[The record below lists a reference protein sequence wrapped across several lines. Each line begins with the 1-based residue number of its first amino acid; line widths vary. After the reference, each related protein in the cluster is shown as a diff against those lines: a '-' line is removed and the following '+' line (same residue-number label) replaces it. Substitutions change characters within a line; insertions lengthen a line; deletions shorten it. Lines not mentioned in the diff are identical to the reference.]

1 MSHHSV
7 LNRECVTDRPY
18 DVRVIPITVIAE
30 SIDTSGALAILYA
43 ASDELQQRYGG
54 DGDNKHLDVN
64 ELRPPRGLFLVARR
78 ERHLVGGVGLR
89 SIGEPALRYAEVKR
103 LWVRPD
109 LRREGIGLTLMNEIE
124 QQARDQGYR
133 TLFLETGPAQPE
145 ALSLY
150 ESTGWTAI
158 EQYPDGAFSHPIA
171 HRFKKS
177 L

>member
-1 MSHHSV
+1 
-7 LNRECVTDRPY
+7 
-18 DVRVIPITVIAE
+18 VIPITVTAE
-30 SIDTSGALAILYA
+30 SIDSSGALAMLHA
-43 ASDELQQRYGG
+43 ASDELLQRYGAS
-54 DGDNKHLDVN
+54 DNAHLNVD
-64 ELRPPRGLFLVARR
+64 ELRPPLGLFLVARR

-89 SIGEPALRYAEVKR
+89 SIADPALHFAEVKR

-109 LRREGIGLTLMNEIE
+109 LRREGIALALMKEIE
-124 QQARDQGYR
+124 NCARELGYV

-150 ESTGWTAI
+150 EATSWTKI

-171 HRFKKS
+171 HRFKKD

>member
-1 MSHHSV
+1 
-7 LNRECVTDRPY
+7 
-18 DVRVIPITVIAE
+18 VIPITVIDE
-30 SIDTSGALAILYA
+30 SIDSSGALAILYA

-54 DGDNKHLDVN
+54 DGDNKHLDLD

-78 ERHLVGGVGLR
+78 ERHLVGGVGFR
-89 SIGEPALRYAEVKR
+89 SIGEPGRHYAEVKR

-124 QQARDQGYR
+124 QQAREHGYR

-150 ESTGWTAI
+150 ESTGWTEI

-171 HRFKKS
+171 HRFKKD

>member
-1 MSHHSV
+1 
-7 LNRECVTDRPY
+7 
-18 DVRVIPITVIAE
+18 VIPVSVIAE
-30 SIDTSGALAILYA
+30 SIDTSGALAIMHA

-54 DGDNKHLDVN
+54 EGDHAHLLVD
-64 ELRPPRGLFLVARR
+64 ELRAPNGLFLVARR

-89 SIGEPALRYAEVKR
+89 SIAEPTLRFAEVKR

-124 QQARDQGYR
+124 RQAKELDYR

-145 ALSLY
+145 ALALY
-150 ESTGWTAI
+150 ESTGWTQI
-158 EQYPDGAFSHPIA
+158 ENYPAGAFCHA
-171 HRFKKS
+171 QARRFSKE

>member
-1 MSHHSV
+1 
-7 LNRECVTDRPY
+7 LTDPY
-18 DVRVIPITVIAE
+18 DVHVIPITVNAE
-30 SIDTSGALAILYA
+30 SIDSSGALAILHA

-54 DGDNKHLDVN
+54 DGDNAHLNLD
-64 ELRPPRGLFLVARR
+64 ELRPPLGLFLVARR

-89 SIGEPALRYAEVKR
+89 SIGEPELHFAEVKR

-124 QQARDQGYR
+124 SSARELGYV

-150 ESTGWTAI
+150 ASTGWTEI
-158 EQYPDGAFSHPIA
+158 EQYPSGVFSHPPA
-171 HRFKKS
+171 HRFKKDV
-177 L
+177 

>member
-1 MSHHSV
+1 MNAQ
-7 LNRECVTDRPY
+7 LTDPY
-18 DVRVIPITVIAE
+18 DVHVIPITVTAE
-30 SIDTSGALAILYA
+30 SIDSNGALAILYA

-54 DGDNKHLDVN
+54 GGDNAHLNVD
-64 ELRPPRGLFLVARR
+64 ELRPPLGLFLVARR

-89 SIGEPALRYAEVKR
+89 PICDPTLHYAEVKR

-109 LRREGIGLTLMNEIE
+109 LRREGIALTLMNEIE
-124 QQARDQGYR
+124 TSARELGNV

-150 ESTGWTAI
+150 ESTGWT
-158 EQYPDGAFSHPIA
+158 EVVQYPPGAFSHPIA
-171 HRFKKS
+171 HRFKKD